1 MQAPFDWR
9 ELSIAILDAFLREKY
24 HYSLQSLSLGDNML
38 FADFLSLQ
46 GGSVIDSTSSTIYD
60 LLIQLFREEA
70 PDIDSRDDYSNNTGG
85 AQCSVEESAEKLQSF
100 IEGKQFLLFEITCCH
115 VGDDDNKEEEEEE
128 GVEGGIYGKGAEV
141 DAKLPPL
148 KVSVSAVTGR
158 DAARAATGGGT
169 AVSSSSHIGGVF
181 TKLRRVAGSFLLR

>member
-158 DAARAATGGGT
+158 DAARAATEGGT
-169 AVSSSSHIGGVF
+169 AVSSSRIGGVF